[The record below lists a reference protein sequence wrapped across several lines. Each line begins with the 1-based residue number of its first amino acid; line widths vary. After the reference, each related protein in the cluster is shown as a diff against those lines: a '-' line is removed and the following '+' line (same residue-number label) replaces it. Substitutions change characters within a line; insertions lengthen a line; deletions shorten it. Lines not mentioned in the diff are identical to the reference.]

1 MPLTKATNRNLCS
14 ESGWVYKREIMGL
27 EKEKS
32 QSQALYKAITLCACV
47 CVCVRVCGWCVCVC
61 VWQVSRLVSGLGK
74 IRIKTTSRRLE
85 RAISTP

>member
-1 MPLTKATNRNLCS
+1 MPLTKATNRNLWS

-47 CVCVRVCGWCVCVC
+47 CVHVCGWCVCVC
-61 VWQVSRLVSGLGK
+61 VSGKSVDLFLGLE
-74 IRIKTTSRRLE
+74 RLE
-85 RAISTP
+85 LRLQVGD